1 MHQAFFTSF
10 HSSPIAKALLD
21 FKTKK
26 YIEVN
31 RNFLKLFECRKNQ
44 VIGKTPR
51 ELGFLINNKAT
62 KTILKKYQKKRF
74 DNFNFDI
81 RTFKGNTKN
90 VTISTEKVILLD
102 RPLLLGYIVD
112 NSATVKFKQKL
123 KKSEHNYGIVL
134 NNTQNVIYEYSFK
147 DTCYKYISPSAKEL
161 FGISPHIF
169 IFKKHNIIT
178 PLLEKSEQLKIKNHF
193 KMLEKSS
200 GQHKKTF
207 YIEYEYRGKN
217 KKTKWLADN
226 HIVIYDSNGKP
237 ESLIGNISDITNKKN
252 AEIELQ
258 KTYELQQKYLEQLTA
273 IQDSI
278 PANIALLD
286 QKGKITA
293 VNKSWREFGKK
304 NGLKTKSDCIG
315 QNYFSICKK
324 VIGSDFIYAQKTSK
338 GIKEILSGKSGEFQ
352 LEYPCHSPT
361 EKRWFRLMANPIK
374 SRYNSGVVVM
384 HLDISSQKF
393 AEINLIQSEDQY
405 KLLFYNNP
413 LPMWIYDLESLKILA
428 VNDSAIKHYGYSEA
442 EFLNMD
448 LTDIR
453 PKEEIARFLRHQENI
468 KQQVKTKRPIQAGT
482 WKHVKK
488 SGEIID
494 VEITRTIISF
504 EGHEAVLILSND
516 ITARLKSEAALIK
529 RNKEISELYRAGNE
543 LSKTLNPDKIYN
555 SIYSIIRKLMPC
567 DSMLISSYDKKSG
580 KITCKA
586 AWIGRKR
593 LDVSA
598 FPSVPVNF
606 SGNGIQSRAIK
617 SRKAELLLDF
627 EKSVSQTGTKFYY
640 KPDGSVASNPNNK
653 NLSERSAI
661 VVPLKLKNKVIG
673 VLQVKSLKKN
683 AYTEND
689 VKLAEALAAQAAVSS
704 SNAYLYQQA
713 KEEIKIRKETESK
726 LLKTSVE
733 ISNIYEISKDL
744 SGALTTKEINRK
756 IFRTIHSS
764 FPECDIGISVLDENE
779 EYIILEGL
787 FTNGKEIN
795 TSNFPPIKFDKSG
808 KGLQSSVLLS
818 KQTRIVENYRDYI
831 KKSGANFYVKD
842 DGTVA
847 YKKDDTFEIAET
859 AIIIP
864 MIYEKKVIGTLQL
877 LNYSTN
883 VLSENALKILE
894 SLASHI
900 AVSIVNA
907 QLHSK
912 LQNELQEKQLAEKA
926 LQAKTEELQM
936 LYEAQQVLSGSL
948 DIESIYDN
956 TYKIISAKIPC
967 DSMII
972 SEYNKEAKNI
982 KILSVWADGVKP
994 DINIFPLIPL
1004 APKGKGIQSEVIRS
1018 SKPLLIDNYKE
1029 YYKKTQT
1036 HLSYANNK
1044 VITEPDVL
1052 YNSAMLVPMKHEG
1065 NIIGVIQLLSFSKN
1079 VYNKSSLNLL
1089 ESLASPISAATFNAS
1104 LYRQAKTEIAEKQ
1117 KAREEL
1123 ALRNKEI
1130 TLLYSAGREL
1140 LSTLNLEEIYDILY
1154 RKVIEII
1161 PCDSMVIAEYNKQ
1174 ENVLF
1179 CKAAWVGST
1188 KHDPGKFPHLK
1199 VGSNYKGTQCEA
1211 IITGMP
1217 TIVNNFYD
1225 LIKER
1230 DDKYYF
1236 DDEGNVIDFK
1246 DKQDE
1251 IKPEDPVIQS
1261 AIYIPMKI
1269 GKNVIGV
1276 ISVFSYTKNAYT
1288 EYDLKILE
1296 SITVH
1301 VSVAAANAELYRRAQ
1316 KEITERIQKEAE
1328 LKQIRNNL
1336 EEAQRIAH
1344 IGSWVYENKSNRL
1357 YCSEEIL
1364 RILKIDNYK
1373 EYFEFNEGMNFIY
1386 EDDRKYNIEK
1396 FTAALENKNHYETE
1410 CRILRTNGEIRF
1422 AKIVG
1427 EQMYDSSGNHTGMH
1441 GTLQDI
1447 TEIKIIN
1454 EELTR
1459 SLNEKELILK
1469 EIHHRVKNN
1478 LQVVSSLLR
1487 LQSESIKDET
1497 AIGYLKMSEQR
1508 VKSMALIHQ
1517 QLYRTKDLSSI
1528 DFREYIED
1536 LCNYLFFAYDISFSR
1551 IHLILEVEEIFFGI
1565 DTALPCG
1572 LIINE
1577 LVTNSIKHAFPDY
1590 SIGTLTVKL
1599 YKLATGKYSL
1609 QVKDDGKGAEAI
1621 DFENTTSLGMELVKT
1636 LTEQLEGEIKVNSN
1650 GGTEI
1655 TIDFYDQ
1662 YSD

>member
-1 MHQAFFTSF
+1 MQEKNKTKKIRPVNNILTKAKKHYSVFFKSF
-10 HSSPIAKALLD
+10 YSSPVAKALID
-21 FKTKK
+21 FDTNR
-26 YIEVN
+26 YFEVN
-31 RNFLKLFECRKNQ
+31 SKFLKLFECKKSDVLNH
-44 VIGKTPR
+44 TPI
-51 ELGFLINNKAT
+51 ELGFTIENELSKRILRKYSKNKINT
-62 KTILKKYQKKRF
+62 
-74 DNFNFDI
+74 FNFDVFT
-81 RTFKGNTKN
+81 RTKKIKN
-90 VTISTEKVILLD
+90 VIITTEKISLFNKKY
-102 RPLLLGYIVD
+102 LLGYIID
-112 NSATVKFKQKL
+112 NTSKSVYENKIEESEHKYSLVLKNTPNAIYEFDF
-123 KKSEHNYGIVL
+123 KKSEY
-134 NNTQNVIYEYSFK
+134 T
-147 DTCYKYISPSAKEL
+147 YISPSVKTIL
-161 FGISPHIF
+161 GIPPDIF
-169 IFKKHNIIT
+169 IKKRLNIIT
-178 PLLEKSEQLKIKNHF
+178 PLLGTEYRKKIKDHY
-193 KMLEKSS
+193 KSLKFS
-200 GQHKKTF
+200 TGKRRRNF
-207 YIEYEYRGKN
+207 SFEYPFTQKN
-217 KKTKWLADN
+217 KTIIWISDN
-226 HIVIYDSNGKP
+226 QTVIYDKNGKADKV
-237 ESLIGNISDITNKKN
+237 IGNISDITLKKTN
-252 AEIELQ
+252 EFLLKQSEEQ
-258 KTYELQQKYLEQLTA
+258 YKYL
-273 IQDSI
+273 
-278 PANIALLD
+278 
-286 QKGKITA
+286 
-293 VNKSWREFGKK
+293 
-304 NGLKTKSDCIG
+304 
-315 QNYFSICKK
+315 
-324 VIGSDFIYAQKTSK
+324 
-338 GIKEILSGKSGEFQ
+338 
-352 LEYPCHSPT
+352 
-361 EKRWFRLMANPIK
+361 
-374 SRYNSGVVVM
+374 
-384 HLDISSQKF
+384 
-393 AEINLIQSEDQY
+393 
-405 KLLFYNNP
+405 FYGNP
-413 LPMWIYDLESLKILA
+413 LPMWIYDSESLKILA
-428 VNDSAIKHYGYSEA
+428 VNDSAIKHYGYSET
-442 EFLNMD
+442 EFLKME

-453 PKEEIARFLRHQENI
+453 PKKEIPKFLRYQERIKQENRTNKPLHTGI
-468 KQQVKTKRPIQAGT
+468 

-494 VEITRTIISF
+494 VEITRTPISF
-504 EGHEAVLILSND
+504 EGRKAVLILSND
-516 ITARLKSEAALIK
+516 ITERLKSEAALIK

-567 DSMLISSYDKKSG
+567 DSMVISGYDKNSG

-593 LDVSA
+593 LDVSS

-606 SGNGIQSRAIK
+606 AGNGIQSRAIK
-617 SRKAELLLDF
+617 SGKTELLLDF
-627 EKSVSQTGTKFYY
+627 EKSVSQSKVKFYY
-640 KPDGSVASNPNNK
+640 KPDGTVAPNANNK

-661 VVPLKLKNKVIG
+661 VAPLKLKNKVIG

-689 VKLAEALAAQAAVSS
+689 VILIEALAAQVAVST
-704 SNAYLYQQA
+704 SNADLYQQA
-713 KEEIKIRKETESK
+713 KYEIKIRKETESE
-726 LLKTSVE
+726 LLKASIE

-744 SGALTTKEINRK
+744 SGALTTNEINRK
-756 IFRTIHSS
+756 IFRIINSS
-764 FPECDIGISVLDENE
+764 FPECDIGISVLDGKEEN
-779 EYIILEGL
+779 ILLKGL
-787 FTNGKEIN
+787 FTNGKEMN
-795 TSNFPPIKFDKSG
+795 TEKFPPIKFDKTG
-808 KGLQSSVLLS
+808 KGLQSGVILS
-818 KQTRIVENYRDYI
+818 KQTRIVENYKEYI
-831 KKSGANFYVKD
+831 QNTGANFYVKN
-842 DGTVA
+842 DGTIA
-847 YKKDDTFEIAET
+847 IKKDDSFEIAET
-859 AIIIP
+859 AVIIP
-864 MIYEKKVIGTLQL
+864 LMYEKKVIGTLQL
-877 LNYSTN
+877 LNYSKN
-883 VLSENALKILE
+883 VFSENALKILE

-912 LQNELQEKQLAEKA
+912 IQNELHEKQLAEKA

-936 LYEAQQVLSGSL
+936 LYDAQQVLSGSL
-948 DIESIYDN
+948 DIDSIYDN

-1004 APKGKGIQSEVIRS
+1004 APEGKGIQSEVIRS
-1018 SKPLLIDNYKE
+1018 GKPLLIDNYME
-1029 YYKKTQT
+1029 YYKRTQT
-1036 HLSYANNK
+1036 HISYTNDK
-1044 VITEPDVL
+1044 IKTEPDVL
-1052 YNSAMLVPMKHEG
+1052 YNSAMLVPMIHDG
-1065 NIIGVIQLLSFSKN
+1065 NIIGVIQLLSYSKN
-1079 VYNKSSLNLL
+1079 VYNKLSLSLL

-1154 RKVIEII
+1154 RKVLEII

-1174 ENVLF
+1174 ENLIF
-1179 CKAAWVGST
+1179 CKAAWVGNT
-1188 KHDPGKFPHLK
+1188 KHDPGNFPHLK
-1199 VGSNYKGTQCEA
+1199 VGNNYKGTQVEA

-1217 TIVNNFYD
+1217 LIVNNFYD
-1225 LIKER
+1225 LIKDR

-1236 DDEGNVIDFK
+1236 DDEGKVIDYK
-1246 DKQDE
+1246 EKKDE
-1251 IKPEDPVIQS
+1251 ISNEDPVIQS
-1261 AIYIPMKI
+1261 AMYIPMKI

-1276 ISVFSYTKNAYT
+1276 VSVFSYTKNAYT

-1316 KEITERIQKEAE
+1316 KELSERIRKEEE

-1344 IGSWVYENKSNRL
+1344 IGSWVYDIRKNRMYNSNEL
-1357 YCSEEIL
+1357 Y
-1364 RILKIDNYK
+1364 RILGINIEPDG
-1373 EYFEFNEGMNFIY
+1373 FEFDEAMSHIYSVDREQTINKLRKAVSERTSYENE
-1386 EDDRKYNIEK
+1386 DRIV
-1396 FTAALENKNHYETE
+1396 
-1410 CRILRTNGEIRF
+1410 RPDGEIRNV
-1422 AKIVG
+1422 KIVG
-1427 EQMYDSSGNHTGMH
+1427 EPMYDKNGVFIGMQ

-1447 TEIKIIN
+1447 TEIKRIN
-1454 EELTR
+1454 NELIK

-1517 QLYRTKDLSSI
+1517 QLYRTKDLSRI

-1551 IHLILEVEEIFFGI
+1551 INLKLEVEEIFFGI

-1609 QVKDDGKGAEAI
+1609 QVKDDGKGAETI
-1621 DFENTTSLGMELVKT
+1621 DFEKTTSLGMELVKT
-1636 LTEQLEGEIKVNSN
+1636 LTEQLEGEIKVNSDN
-1650 GGTEI
+1650 GTEI